1 MKTIADIQAIRDKMK
16 SQIVV
21 RDKDTSNDIRII
33 VGMATCGISAGARP
47 VFNTLMDEVANRK
60 LTNVKV
66 VRTGCLGM
74 CTLEPIVEVLEP
86 GKEKV
91 TYCRVTPAKAKEII
105 DKHIVGGN
113 ICTQYLINNEE

>member
-1 MKTIADIQAIRDKMK
+1 MKTIADIQAIREKMK

-47 VFNTLMDEVANRK
+47 VFNTLMDEVANRQ
-60 LTNVKV
+60 LSNVKV

-105 DKHIVGGN
+105 DRHIVGGN

>member
-1 MKTIADIQAIRDKMK
+1 MKTIADIQAIREKMK

-47 VFNTLMDEVANRK
+47 VFNTLMDEVANRQ
-60 LTNVKV
+60 LSNVKV

-86 GKEKV
+86 GKDKV
-91 TYCRVTPAKAKEII
+91 TYCCVTPAKAKEII

>member
-1 MKTIADIQAIRDKMK
+1 MK

-47 VFNTLMDEVANRK
+47 VFNTLMDEVANRQ
-60 LTNVKV
+60 LSNVKV

-86 GKEKV
+86 GKDKV

>member
-1 MKTIADIQAIRDKMK
+1 MKTIADIQAIREKMK

-21 RDKDTSNDIRII
+21 RDKDTSNEIRII

-47 VFNTLMDEVANRK
+47 VFNTLMDEVANRQ
-60 LTNVKV
+60 LSNVKV

-86 GKEKV
+86 GKDKV

>member
-105 DKHIVGGN
+105 DRHIVGGN

>member
-21 RDKDTSNDIRII
+21 RDKETNNETRII

-47 VFNTLMDEVANRK
+47 VFNTLMDEVANRQLK
-60 LTNVKV
+60 NVKV

-86 GKEKV
+86 GKDKV

-105 DKHIVGGN
+105 DRHIVGGN

>member
-1 MKTIADIQAIRDKMK
+1 MKTIADIQAIREKMK

-47 VFNTLMDEVANRK
+47 VFNTLMDEVANRQ
-60 LTNVKV
+60 LSNVKV

>member
-21 RDKDTSNDIRII
+21 RDKDTNNEIRII

-47 VFNTLMDEVANRK
+47 VFNTLMDEVANRQLK
-60 LTNVKV
+60 NVKV

-86 GKEKV
+86 GKDKV

-105 DKHIVGGN
+105 DRHIVGGN

>member
-1 MKTIADIQAIRDKMK
+1 MKSIADIKAIRDKMQ

-21 RDKDTSNDIRII
+21 RDKDTNDETRII

-47 VFNTLMDEVANRK
+47 VFNTLMDEVAKRQLK
-60 LTNVKV
+60 NVKV

-74 CTLEPIVEVLEP
+74 CRLEPIVEVLQP
-86 GKEKV
+86 GQDKI

-105 DKHIVGGN
+105 EKHIIGGN
-113 ICTQYLINNEE
+113 ICTQYLISNEE

>member
-21 RDKDTSNDIRII
+21 RDKDTVGEIRII

-47 VFNTLMDEVANRK
+47 VFNTLMDEVANRQLK
-60 LTNVKV
+60 NVKV

-113 ICTQYLINNEE
+113 ICSQYLINNEE